1 MSDRQIAALLLAG
14 LLLLPGGCNVFFGI
28 IFLHGF
34 NPEGHQSNQF
44 DPSQLLIGFGI
55 LAVAAL
61 LFWVAF
67 RRRPPLTPAILLL
80 LPGGFFLVSGIIFA
94 TSHENRPAARLL
106 LTIAAAILALAGRL
120 FWLAFR
126 CRSPAPGEVSQTPS
140 DPEAGGGVS

>member
-1 MSDRQIAALLLAG
+1 MSGGQIAALLLAV
-14 LLLLPGGCNVFFGI
+14 LLLFPGGCNVFFGI

-34 NPEGHQSNQF
+34 ETEGQQSNEF
-44 DPSQLLIGFGI
+44 DPAQLLIGLGI

-94 TSHENRPAARLL
+94 NSHENRPAALL
-106 LTIAAAILALAGRL
+106 LLPIAAAILALAGRL

-126 CRSPAPGEVSQTPS
+126 RRAQAPGQTPG
-140 DPEAGGGVS
+140 DTQP